1 MTSSTHSGEDVT
13 MQSTAKRE
21 RKIGALVTEVLCSD
35 LERAQS
41 LAGAEAANTSGH
53 SIPVVIF
60 QQGRRYNM
68 SGALAFGFVASRLE
82 VRSATARGSISD
94 VNIAINRPEVPEHS
108 DAIARYISDN
118 FAGTYVLPP
127 ITLNIQQ
134 QVRLYSVDYNAQVRP
149 GYLVIPAL
157 GKFAITDGQ
166 HRRSGIVKALAVYC
180 KDNQDSLSNDGIAV
194 MITCES
200 DINQIHQDFAD
211 CSKTKAL
218 APSQVAV
225 YDRRNPAN
233 RLVVDVEKTCSIFTG
248 KVDATSVKLG
258 KRSTSLFTANQVRQ
272 FVKVMLVG
280 VWAMTDIDFEKRAR
294 ERLDTDENYA
304 MYLGRITK
312 YLNAVADACPVL
324 HELAQ
329 ITGVDRNKIP
339 VRRNE
344 GWLVLTATGLVVLG
358 LIGHEIMMAKN
369 DEDWQEYARRLGA
382 IDWRR
387 SAEHWQGILVNN
399 GKMITTQPATKAA
412 VIKVRELIGWSPDLG
427 VPNALLLS
435 DLPVDGEKIGVGSAS
450 VDAPAETAASE

>member
-1 MTSSTHSGEDVT
+1 MTL
-13 MQSTAKRE
+13 STATSEEVPMPSTTTSE
-21 RKIGALVTEVLCSD
+21 RQIGALVKEVLCSD
-35 LERAQS
+35 LERAQT

-60 QQGRRYNM
+60 QQGSRYNM
-68 SGALAFGFVASRLE
+68 SGALSFGFVASRLE

-94 VNIAINRPEVPEHS
+94 VNVAINRPEVPEHS
-108 DAIARYISDN
+108 DAIAKYIRDN
-118 FAGTYVLPP
+118 LGGTYVLPP

-134 QVRLYSVDYNAQVRP
+134 PVRLYSVDYNAQVRP

-166 HRRSGIVKALAVYC
+166 HRRSGIIRALVEYC
-180 KDNQDSLSNDGIAV
+180 KDNQDTLANDGIAV

-233 RLVVDVEKTCSIFTG
+233 RLVVDVEKACPIFTG

-258 KRSTSLFTANQVRQ
+258 KRSTALFTANQVRQ

-280 VWAMTDIDFEKRAR
+280 VWAMTDTDFEKRAR

-304 MYLGRITK
+304 MYLGRIAK
-312 YLNAVADACPVL
+312 YLNAVVDACPVL

-339 VRRNE
+339 VRRSE

-369 DEDWQEYARRLGA
+369 PEDWQDYARRLGA
-382 IDWRR
+382 IDWLR
-387 SAEHWQGILVNN
+387 SAPHWQGILVNN

-427 VPNALLLS
+427 VPDASLLS
-435 DLPVDGEKIGVGSAS
+435 DLDLLGSGEETGSGSAG
-450 VDAPAETAASE
+450 VEPAVSA